1 LSGFNEELDEMQTK
15 LQALLFDVDGTL
27 ADTEEVHRQ
36 AFNAAFSA
44 ADLDWVWSHELYHEL
59 LAVTGGKER
68 IRFYL
73 ERDRPDV
80 RLPADADGY
89 IAQLHANKTE
99 IYVSMLTKGEV
110 PLRPGVERLIR
121 EAHASGLR
129 LAIVTTT
136 SPENV
141 SALFE
146 HSFGVHEDEWF
157 EVVAAGGVV
166 PQKKPAP
173 DIYDFALEKMGLSA
187 HECLA
192 LEDSGNGLLSARAAG
207 INVVITVN
215 QYTDHHDFA
224 DAALVLDHLGEPAKP
239 CKMIQGR
246 LQPGPVIDVDYLR
259 RLHAA
264 CQEA

>member
-1 LSGFNEELDEMQTK
+1 MQPE

-44 ADLDWVWSHELYHEL
+44 AGLDWVWSHDLYHGL

-73 ERDRPDV
+73 ERDRPDFQ
-80 RLPADADGY
+80 LPQDGDGF
-89 IAQLHANKTE
+89 IAQLHRSKTE
-99 IYVSMLTKGEV
+99 HYVNMLTQGEV

-121 EAHASGLR
+121 EAHANGLR

-136 SPENV
+136 TPANV

-157 EVVAAGGVV
+157 ELVAAGGLV

-173 DIYDFALEKMGLSA
+173 DIYEYALEKMGLKAS
-187 HECLA
+187 ECLA

-207 INVVITVN
+207 IDVVITVN
-215 QYTDHHDFA
+215 RYTDQQDFTEA
-224 DAALVLDHLGEPAKP
+224 VLVLDHLGEPDMP
-239 CKMIQGR
+239 CNMIEGR
-246 LQPGPVIDVDYLR
+246 LQPGPVIDTDYLR
-259 RLHAA
+259 RLHAV
-264 CQEA
+264 CRKT

>member
-1 LSGFNEELDEMQTK
+1 MQAK

-44 ADLDWVWSHELYHEL
+44 ADLDWVWSQELYHEL
-59 LAVTGGKER
+59 LSVTGGKER

-73 ERDRPDV
+73 ERDRPDYQ
-80 RLPADADGY
+80 LPPDAGEF
-89 IAQLHANKTE
+89 IAQLHANKTR

-121 EAHASGLR
+121 EAHACGLQ

-146 HSFGVHEDEWF
+146 HSFGVHENEWF

-173 DIYDFALEKMGLSA
+173 DIYDYALEKMGLAAS
-187 HECLA
+187 ECLA
-192 LEDSGNGLLSARAAG
+192 LEDSENGLLSARAAG
-207 INVVITVN
+207 IDVVVTVN
-215 QYTDHHDFA
+215 QYTEQHDFTA
-224 DAALVLDHLGEPAKP
+224 AALVIDHLGEPAQP
-239 CKMIQGR
+239 CRMIQGR
-246 LQPGPVIDVDYLR
+246 LQPDPCIDVDYLR

>member
-1 LSGFNEELDEMQTK
+1 MQSE

-27 ADTEEVHRQ
+27 ADTEEVHRL
-36 AFNAAFSA
+36 AFNAAFA
-44 ADLDWVWSHELYHEL
+44 AAGLDWVWSPGLYHEL
-59 LAVTGGKER
+59 LSVTGGKER

-73 ERDRPDV
+73 DRDRPDFQ
-80 RLPADADGY
+80 LPPDADEY
-89 IAQLHANKTE
+89 IAQLHRDKTA
-99 IYVSMLTKGEV
+99 IYVGMLTKGEV

-173 DIYDFALEKMGLSA
+173 DIYEYALRKMGLAAS
-187 HECLA
+187 ECLA

-207 INVVITVN
+207 IDVVITVN
-215 QYTDHHDFA
+215 RYTDQHDFS
-224 DAALVLDHLGEPAKP
+224 DAALVLDHLGEPDKP
-239 CKMIQGR
+239 CKMLQGR
-246 LQPGPVIDVDYLR
+246 LQPGPVIDTDYLR

-264 CQEA
+264 CQQA